1 MAPPEDENLRGSYP
15 QRYGHASWHAWR
27 GLALGASA
35 EGVAY
40 AAGPP
45 LLRPAGG
52 APGVPPV
59 DAYARSLQRVAAG
72 MRAGGRA
79 KVGPAATAAA
89 DGSPAERHGMSQAL
103 GNVPSTLGTDGYG
116 QERLAICQL
125 RRCVIWVR

>member
-45 LLRPAGG
+45 LLRPASG
-52 APGVPPV
+52 AQGLPPV
-59 DAYARSLQRVAAG
+59 DAYARSLQRFAAG
-72 MRAGGRA
+72 MREGRA
-79 KVGPAATAAA
+79 KVGPWLLLLVAPCRIARRSGKRRKAARRVTFL
-89 DGSPAERHGMSQAL
+89 RHWSLQ
-103 GNVPSTLGTDGYG
+103 
-116 QERLAICQL
+116 
-125 RRCVIWVR
+125 